1 MNYPLLYL
9 EHLSEGD
16 LELLAQIA
24 GTDGAAIRQRMLQR
38 PDVIDDLL
46 ASRRL
51 FDVIFDSSRDLLD
64 PGASSFLAFAALV
77 NRSASDLNDASYVP
91 EWSGPGK
98 RLPVFDVECLRQF
111 LADGARRYF
120 LVEFLNSF
128 TTVASGTFV
137 IQTREGIKH
146 RRFSELDPVG
156 LAEMVE
162 LLPRAERPGGYRRLG
177 DVALFL
183 SGVLP
188 DHTATH
194 PYTPTQREWIA
205 QSAELG
211 VSEVI
216 SGDGG
221 LAFMEA
227 AGAGWYR
234 KAVEQ
239 GGGSVST
246 GPAYLRGLADRFSE
260 ARRILNYLADR
271 YLFRHELGLVTDL
284 G

>member
-9 EHLSEGD
+9 EHLSQGD

-24 GTDGAAIRQRMLQR
+24 GTDAEAIRQRMLQR
-38 PDVIDDLL
+38 PEVIDDIL

-51 FDVIFDSSRDLLD
+51 FDIIFDSTRDLLD

-77 NRSASDLNDASYVP
+77 NRSSADLHDASYVP
-91 EWSGPGK
+91 EWSGPGR
-98 RLPVFDVECLRQF
+98 RLPVFDVESLRQF

-128 TTVASGTFV
+128 TTVASGTYV
-137 IQTREGIKH
+137 VQTKEGIRR

-162 LLPRAERPGGYRRLG
+162 LLPPAERPGGYRRLG

-188 DHTATH
+188 DHTAAH
-194 PYTPTQREWIA
+194 PYTPMQREWIA

-211 VSEVI
+211 VSEVL
-216 SGDGG
+216 GEDGLG
-221 LAFMEA
+221 FMEA
-227 AGAGWYR
+227 AGAAWYR
-234 KAVEQ
+234 KAVEHA
-239 GGGSVST
+239 GGSVST
-246 GPAYLRGLADRFSE
+246 GPSFLRGLADRFSD

-271 YLFRHELGLVTDL
+271 YLFRHDLGLVTDL

>member
-1 MNYPLLYL
+1 
-9 EHLSEGD
+9 
-16 LELLAQIA
+16 
-24 GTDGAAIRQRMLQR
+24 MLQR
-38 PDVIDDLL
+38 PEVIDDLL

-51 FDVIFDSSRDLLD
+51 FDAIFDSSRDLLD
-64 PGASSFLAFAALV
+64 PGSSSFLAFAALV
-77 NRSASDLNDASYVP
+77 NRSASDLHEASYVS

-98 RLPVFDVECLRQF
+98 RLPVFDVECLREF

-137 IQTREGIKH
+137 VQTREGIRH

-162 LLPRAERPGGYRRLG
+162 LLPPAERPGGYRRLG

-194 PYTPTQREWIA
+194 PYTATQREWIA
-205 QSAELG
+205 RSAELG
-211 VSEVI
+211 VGEVMA
-216 SGDGG
+216 GEEG
-221 LAFMEA
+221 LGFLEA
-227 AGAGWYR
+227 AGASWYR
-234 KAVEQ
+234 KAVDH
-239 GGGSVST
+239 GGAVST
-246 GPAYLRGLADRFSE
+246 GPTFMRGLAERFSE

>member
-1 MNYPLLYL
+1 
-9 EHLSEGD
+9 
-16 LELLAQIA
+16 
-24 GTDGAAIRQRMLQR
+24 MLQR
-38 PDVIDDLL
+38 PAVIDDLL

-77 NRSASDLNDASYVP
+77 NRSASDLHEASYVP
-91 EWSGPGK
+91 EWAAPGK
-98 RLPVFDVECLRQF
+98 RLPVFDVECLREF

-128 TTVASGTFV
+128 TTVASGTFLV
-137 IQTREGIKH
+137 QTKDGLCR

-162 LLPRAERPGGYRRLG
+162 LLPPAERPGGYRRLG

-188 DHTATH
+188 DHTASH
-194 PYTPTQREWIA
+194 PYSPWQREWIA
-205 QSAELG
+205 RSAELDA
-211 VSEVI
+211 
-216 SGDGG
+216 GDVVAGEEG
-221 LAFMEA
+221 LGFMEA

-239 GGGSVST
+239 GGGVST
-246 GPAYLRGLADRFSE
+246 GTSFLRGLADRFSE

>member
-9 EHLSEGD
+9 EHLSPGD
-16 LELLAQIA
+16 LELLARIA

-38 PDVIDDLL
+38 PAVIDDLL

-77 NRSASDLNDASYVP
+77 NRSASDLHEASYVP
-91 EWSGPGK
+91 EWAAPGK
-98 RLPVFDVECLRQF
+98 RLPVFDVECLREF

-128 TTVASGTFV
+128 TTVASGTFLV
-137 IQTREGIKH
+137 QTKDGLCR

-162 LLPRAERPGGYRRLG
+162 LLPPAERPGGYRRLG

-188 DHTATH
+188 DHTASH
-194 PYTPTQREWIA
+194 PYSPWQREWIA
-205 QSAELG
+205 RSAELDA
-211 VSEVI
+211 
-216 SGDGG
+216 GDVVAGEEG
-221 LAFMEA
+221 LGFMEA

-239 GGGSVST
+239 GGGVST
-246 GPAYLRGLADRFSE
+246 GTSFLRGLADRFSE

>member
-16 LELLAQIA
+16 LDLLAQIA
-24 GTDGAAIRQRMLQR
+24 GTDGSAIRRRMLQR
-38 PDVIDDLL
+38 PEVIDDLL

-51 FDVIFDSSRDLLD
+51 FDMIFDRSRDLLD

-77 NRSASDLNDASYVP
+77 NRAASDLNDASYVQ

-98 RLPVFDVECLRQF
+98 RLPVFDVAGLRTF
-111 LADGARRYF
+111 LSDGGRRYF

-128 TTVASGTFV
+128 TRVASGTFMV
-137 IQTREGIKH
+137 QTPKGIEH
-146 RRFSELDPVG
+146 RRFSELDPVA

-162 LLPRAERPGGYRRLG
+162 LLPPAERPGGYRRLG

-194 PYTPTQREWIA
+194 PYSPTQREWIA
-205 QSAELG
+205 QSADLG
-211 VSEVI
+211 LGEVLLVD
-216 SGDGG
+216 DG
-221 LAFMEA
+221 LRFIEA

-234 KAVEQ
+234 KAVEH
-239 GGGSVST
+239 GAGSVST
-246 GPAYLRGLADRFSE
+246 GPSFLKGLADRFSE

-271 YLFRHELGLVTDL
+271 YLFRHDLGLVTDL